1 MLSVFFILVMVL
13 KRQLPSN
20 KTWRKIIWF
29 YVIGFYFGLTVYF
42 FNQQKIPLMDWHSLF
57 LPITNFPK
65 PFMISVFSAVVVGWI
80 ALTFS
85 VYYESKKVIR
95 VHTFSKKNRRI
106 FITFAILIFL
116 GALAYTSSYWTMN
129 KMDNVRLDQ
138 VVFTITQPIKGS
150 DPGQIHTFLLV
161 PFLGALLIAVP
172 MITIMYL
179 FSTCSLQM
187 GALKWRQKPFFQY
200 RYMIGLGL
208 ISLLLGLSMSVRE
221 IGYADIKAYYFEKT
235 DLYEKYYVDPQKV
248 NFEFPEKKRNLVYIF
263 LESMESSYY
272 SKEFGGS
279 LDDNLLP
286 NMTKLSQE
294 ALHFSNGDKLQ
305 GMLQVPGANQTA
317 SSMVAQTS
325 GLPLRPSAN
334 LELIED
340 LGKNSA
346 EYFPGAYSIGEI
358 LNKEG
363 YEQALL
369 IGSKAEF
376 AGRDKYFE
384 QHGNYEIR
392 DYHWAIDKGLIPKDY
407 YVWWGYEDRKLFNY
421 AKDTLDEF
429 SQKDQP
435 FNLTML
441 TVDTHFED
449 GYATDETPDLFGDQ
463 YANVIHDSDRQLYE
477 FLQWMKQ
484 QPFYE
489 NTTIVVSGD
498 HLTMD
503 SDFLE
508 EIDPDYQRTV
518 FNLILNAPQKVTKEK
533 TENRSYSAMDMFP
546 TTLAALGVTF
556 DQNRLGMGTNLFSD
570 QPTIIEEIGYDTF
583 EQELM
588 KQSDFYDE
596 KLMQKGRTKS
606 SNSN

>member
-1 MLSVFFILVMVL
+1 
-13 KRQLPSN
+13 
-20 KTWRKIIWF
+20 
-29 YVIGFYFGLTVYF
+29 
-42 FNQQKIPLMDWHSLF
+42 
-57 LPITNFPK
+57 
-65 PFMISVFSAVVVGWI
+65 
-80 ALTFS
+80 
-85 VYYESKKVIR
+85 
-95 VHTFSKKNRRI
+95 RI
-106 FITFAILIFL
+106 FVTFAILIFL

-138 VVFTITQPIKGS
+138 VIFTITQPIKGS
-150 DPGQIHTFLLV
+150 DPGQIRTFFLV

-187 GALKWRQKPFFQY
+187 GALKWRQKSLFEY
-200 RYMIGLGL
+200 RYMIDFGL

-484 QPFYE
+484 QP
-489 NTTIVVSGD
+489 IDRKSVVVVSGD

-518 FNLILNAPQKVTKEK
+518 FNL
-533 TENRSYSAMDMFP
+533 RS
-546 TTLAALGVTF
+546 
-556 DQNRLGMGTNLFSD
+556 
-570 QPTIIEEIGYDTF
+570 E
-583 EQELM
+583 
-588 KQSDFYDE
+588 
-596 KLMQKGRTKS
+596 
-606 SNSN
+606 

>member
-1 MLSVFFILVMVL
+1 
-13 KRQLPSN
+13 
-20 KTWRKIIWF
+20 
-29 YVIGFYFGLTVYF
+29 
-42 FNQQKIPLMDWHSLF
+42 
-57 LPITNFPK
+57 
-65 PFMISVFSAVVVGWI
+65 
-80 ALTFS
+80 
-85 VYYESKKVIR
+85 
-95 VHTFSKKNRRI
+95 
-106 FITFAILIFL
+106 
-116 GALAYTSSYWTMN
+116 
-129 KMDNVRLDQ
+129 
-138 VVFTITQPIKGS
+138 
-150 DPGQIHTFLLV
+150 
-161 PFLGALLIAVP
+161 
-172 MITIMYL
+172 
-179 FSTCSLQM
+179 
-187 GALKWRQKPFFQY
+187 
-200 RYMIGLGL
+200 MIGLGL

-279 LDDNLLP
+279 LDDNLLT

-407 YVWWGYEDRKLFNY
+407 YVWWGYEDSKLFNY

-429 SQKDQP
+429 SKKDQP

-489 NTTIVVSGD
+489 NTTIVLSGD

-508 EIDPDYQRTV
+508 GIDPDYQRTV

-606 SNSN
+606 S